1 MLLTDEINDFINSEM
16 SNVVLSLDGRKEVHD
31 KMRCT
36 CDGSGSYDKVLPG
49 FRKLIEKRNG
59 KDYYIRGTFT
69 GYNLDF
75 SDDVYSIYEAGFENI
90 SVEPVVAKPSEPYAI
105 TECALPAVFR
115 EYDRLAN
122 RMLESYKNEHFINFF
137 HFAIDLDDGPCAVKR
152 MKGCG
157 CGNEYAAVT
166 PEGDIY
172 PCHQFTGEKEFL
184 MGNIFDSTLNA
195 DIRKKFAMANVY
207 SRPECRKCWAR
218 FYCSGGCSA
227 NNYHFCN
234 DINSA
239 YKLSCQMQKK
249 RIECAIMLK
258 AAQADE
264 G

>member
-1 MLLTDEINDFINSEM
+1 
-16 SNVVLSLDGRKEVHD
+16 
-31 KMRCT
+31 
-36 CDGSGSYDKVLPG
+36 
-49 FRKLIEKRNG
+49 
-59 KDYYIRGTFT
+59 
-69 GYNLDF
+69 
-75 SDDVYSIYEAGFENI
+75 
-90 SVEPVVAKPSEPYAI
+90 
-105 TECALPAVFR
+105 
-115 EYDRLAN
+115 
-122 RMLESYKNEHFINFF
+122 
-137 HFAIDLDDGPCAVKR
+137 